1 MNQISASFTIGQLS
15 FAACFFILIYSFMT
29 LTDVIIKYRKPFNI
43 KFNLIVLILCIGLS
57 NYFQLIQVN
66 YYIHKLLNFVVKTFF
81 TISFLQLLTNL
92 FFPHFKKFVNI
103 LCYTI
108 IIFASASIIS
118 IIVNKYPSISKSNL
132 VYYNEISPYN
142 EGIKVPLVID
152 ILRLIF
158 SIIYISTILY
168 FCFQIII
175 NFNHNNIYFK
185 KIKYFTY
192 AIVAYVILLL
202 SFFVLR
208 QFLSLYHS
216 YLNII
221 ISFSLDLLIL
231 LVISNRPEFLNRSA
245 QKLKLIYRFLPAKQ
259 FHVDSNNFN
268 TVFFNQMYF
277 LDKEAKVDNF
287 AKLINVSK
295 DDVANYVQ
303 NEFGIDFDD
312 LLNKNRIEYFIQ
324 LVRQPAYQNLTIDA
338 LAKEV
343 GFVSRNAFYKPFKK
357 FHGGNPSDLIDF
369 NS

>member
-15 FAACFFILIYSFMT
+15 FAASFFILIYSIMT
-29 LTDVIIKYRKPFNI
+29 LINVIIKFRKPFNI
-43 KFNLIVLILCIGLS
+43 KFNFIVLILCIGLS
-57 NYFQLIQVN
+57 NYFQLIQVD
-66 YYIHKLLNFVVKTFF
+66 YYTHKVLNFVIKAFF
-81 TISFLQLLTNL
+81 TISFLQLITNL

-103 LCYTI
+103 LSITI
-108 IIFASASIIS
+108 IVFASASIIS
-118 IIVNKYPSISKSNL
+118 VIINHYPAISKSNL

-142 EGIKVPLVID
+142 EGIKVPLIID
-152 ILRLIF
+152 LFRFVF

-168 FCFQIII
+168 FCYQIII

-192 AIVAYVILLL
+192 AIVGYIMLLL

-208 QFLSLYHS
+208 QFLALYHS
-216 YLNII
+216 YLNVF
-221 ISFSLDLLIL
+221 ISFTLDLLIL
-231 LVISNRPEFLNRSA
+231 LIISNRPEFLNRSA

-259 FHVDSNNFN
+259 FLVDSINFN

-303 NEFGIDFDD
+303 NEFGMDFDD

>member
-1 MNQISASFTIGQLS
+1 MNQISASFKIGQLS
-15 FAACFFILIYSFMT
+15 FAASFFILIYSIMT
-29 LTDVIIKYRKPFNI
+29 LIDVIIKFRKPYNI

-57 NYFQLIQVN
+57 NYFQLIHVDF
-66 YYIHKLLNFVVKTFF
+66 YTHKVFNFVVKVFF
-81 TISFLQLLTNL
+81 TISFLQLITNL
-92 FFPHFKKFVNI
+92 FFPHLKKNINI
-103 LCYTI
+103 LC
-108 IIFASASIIS
+108 FAMVVFAIVSIIS
-118 IIVNKYPSISKSNL
+118 VIVNRYPIISKTNL
-132 VYYNEISPYN
+132 VYYNEISPYT
-142 EGIKVPLVID
+142 EGIKVPLIID
-152 ILRLIF
+152 IFRLIF
-158 SIIYISTILY
+158 SIIFISTILY
-168 FCFQIII
+168 YCLKIII
-175 NFNHNNIYFK
+175 NFNHNNFYFK

-208 QFLSLYHS
+208 QFFSLHNS

-245 QKLKLIYRFLPAKQ
+245 QKLKLIYRFLPNKQ
-259 FHVDSNNFN
+259 LLVDSNNFN

-277 LDKEAKVDNF
+277 LDKDAKVDCF

-295 DDVANYVQ
+295 DDVLNYVQ
-303 NEFGIDFDD
+303 NEYGMDFDD

>member
-1 MNQISASFTIGQLS
+1 MNQISASFKIGQLS
-15 FAACFFILIYSFMT
+15 FAASFFILIYSVMT
-29 LTDVIIKYRKPFNI
+29 LTDVIIKFRKPYNI

-57 NYFQLIQVN
+57 NYFQLIQLN
-66 YYIHKLLNFVVKTFF
+66 FYTHKILNFVVKAFF
-81 TISFLQLLTNL
+81 TISFLKLISNL

-103 LCYTI
+103 LCFTMI
-108 IIFASASIIS
+108 VFASVSIILV
-118 IIVNKYPSISKSNL
+118 IVNRYPIISKTSL
-132 VYYNEISPYN
+132 IYYNEISPYN

-192 AIVAYVILLL
+192 AIIAYVILLL

-208 QFLSLYHS
+208 QFLSLHDS
-216 YLNII
+216 YLNIV
-221 ISFSLDLLIL
+221 ISFSLDLMIL

-245 QKLKLIYRFLPAKQ
+245 QKLKLIYRFLPIKQ
-259 FHVDSNNFN
+259 LLVDSNNFN

-277 LDKEAKVDNF
+277 LDKDAKVDSF

-295 DDVANYVQ
+295 DDVVNYVQ
-303 NEFGIDFDD
+303 NEYGMDFDD

-324 LVRQPAYQNLTIDA
+324 IVRQPAYQNLTIDA